1 MSERGASVSVGVN
14 RPFVYKAYS
23 ERLPFE
29 CIYVRTRVHVSSEL
43 YNVHT
48 YSVAFSLP

>member
-1 MSERGASVSVGVN
+1 MSEHGASVSVGVN

-29 CIYVRTRVHVSSEL
+29 CIYVHVSSLAES
-43 YNVHT
+43 YIMYIHT
-48 YSVAFSLP
+48 V